1 MMSNNAKTDIIKWTF
16 AIKVD
21 LDAAGISQADITG
34 FSATSFLLE
43 RWP

>member
-1 MMSNNAKTDIIKWTF
+1 MTSNNAKTDTIKWMF

-21 LDAAGISQADITG
+21 IDAAGISQADITG
-34 FSATSFLLE
+34 FSATSSLLE